1 MEHSLTGWDIAT
13 AADIDWA
20 PWGSRGD
27 AKAKLIAS
35 ADGYNVV
42 LVVAEPGYGTDR
54 HVHDFAEFVYVIG
67 GTMRAQGHV
76 LGPGD
81 AYAAAAG
88 SVHTELRTD
97 GGATFL
103 SISKL

>member
-1 MEHSLTGWDIAT
+1 MEHSLSGWDIANAT
-13 AADIDWA
+13 DVGWA

-42 LVVAEPGYGTDR
+42 LVAAEPGYCTDP
-54 HVHDFAEFVYVIG
+54 HVHDFPEFVYVID
-67 GTMRAQGHV
+67 GTLHAQGHV

-97 GGATFL
+97 VGATYL
-103 SISKL
+103 SIFKL